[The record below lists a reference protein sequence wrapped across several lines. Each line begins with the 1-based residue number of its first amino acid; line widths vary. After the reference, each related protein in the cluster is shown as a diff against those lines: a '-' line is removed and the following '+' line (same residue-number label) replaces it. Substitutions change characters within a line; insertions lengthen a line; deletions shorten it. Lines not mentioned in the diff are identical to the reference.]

1 MQSSQQ
7 QKITLDNSGDNT
19 GTIAGAIEG
28 NVITNNSQN
37 MSINTVIINSKNK
50 TKKLHSLIPILVE
63 KLSEITNIPEEEMDK
78 LYKIDDDR
86 LKTYKIPDKILYNNI
101 IKYKDI
107 INEYSQYCGIC
118 EKAFNI
124 IDNNNIGIKNK
135 ILKNINLI
143 YKKEKGQFLLLYKD
157 IESDEM
163 KDIRGISDAIIDKI
177 KDELECRIV
186 QDDNAEN
193 ILVEDIDIGLTR
205 IICYAFVE
213 CKILERPR

>member
-1 MQSSQQ
+1 MPSSKQ
-7 QKITLDNSGDNT
+7 QKIALDNSGDNT
-19 GTIAGAIEG
+19 GTMAGNIEG
-28 NVITNNSQN
+28 NVINNNPQN
-37 MSINTVIINSKNK
+37 MFISTAIINRENK

-86 LKTYKIPDKILYNNI
+86 LKAYKIPDKILYNNI

-135 ILKNINLI
+135 ILK
-143 YKKEKGQFLLLYKD
+143 
-157 IESDEM
+157 
-163 KDIRGISDAIIDKI
+163 
-177 KDELECRIV
+177 
-186 QDDNAEN
+186 
-193 ILVEDIDIGLTR
+193 
-205 IICYAFVE
+205 
-213 CKILERPR
+213 